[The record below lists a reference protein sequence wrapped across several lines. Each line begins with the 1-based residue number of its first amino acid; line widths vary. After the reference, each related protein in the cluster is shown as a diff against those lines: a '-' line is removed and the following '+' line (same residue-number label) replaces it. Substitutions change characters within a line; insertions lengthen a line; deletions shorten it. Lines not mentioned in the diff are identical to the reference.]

1 MVKLQTQRVVYA
13 LAILIALPLTAS
25 AQQTP
30 TEPGPRPVPGAAPP
44 EKVAP
49 PRSGSGPDMAPPSSK
64 APAVKPAEA
73 PAAPVAPGTPVGQD
87 LVGLNVFSSDGTR
100 VGEVRAVN
108 TGANGDI
115 VALHIRTG
123 GFLGFGGRIVAIPQ
137 GKFIR
142 SGQSVRLDLDSEEVT
157 GLPEVK
163 D

>member
-1 MVKLQTQRVVYA
+1 MVKLQSQRVAYA
-13 LAILIALPLTAS
+13 LAILIALPLNAS
-25 AQQTP
+25 AQQAP
-30 TEPGPRPVPGAAPP
+30 TEPAPGAAPP

-49 PRSGSGPDMAPPSSK
+49 PRSGSGPDMAPPSPK

-73 PAAPVAPGTPVGQD
+73 PVAPAPGTPVAQD

-108 TGANGDI
+108 TGADGDI

-163 D
+163 N

>member
-1 MVKLQTQRVVYA
+1 MVKLQMQRVLYVLAMLSA
-13 LAILIALPLTAS
+13 LLAAAS
-25 AQQTP
+25 AQPTP
-30 TEPGPRPVPGAAPP
+30 TEPAPGVAPP
-44 EKVAP
+44 EKIAP
-49 PRSGSGPDMAPPSSK
+49 PRSEPGQDVVPPSPK
-64 APAVKPAEA
+64 PPAVKPSEA
-73 PAAPVAPGTPVGQD
+73 PATPTAQD

-100 VGEVRAVN
+100 IGEVRAVN
-108 TGANGDI
+108 TGTSGDI

-142 SGQSVRLDLDSEEVT
+142 SGQSIRVDLDSDAVT

>member
-1 MVKLQTQRVVYA
+1 MVKLPTQRVVYA
-13 LAILIALPLTAS
+13 LAIAIALPLTVS
-25 AQQTP
+25 AQQKP
-30 TEPGPRPVPGAAPP
+30 AEPGPTPAPGAAPP
-44 EKVAP
+44 EKAAP
-49 PRSGSGPDMAPPSSK
+49 PRSGMDMAPPASK
-64 APAVKPAEA
+64 TPAVKPSE
-73 PAAPVAPGTPVGQD
+73 PPVAPGAPVAQD

-163 D
+163 N

>member
-1 MVKLQTQRVVYA
+1 MVKLPTQCVVYA
-13 LAILIALPLTAS
+13 LAIAIALPLTAS

-30 TEPGPRPVPGAAPP
+30 TEPGSTSTPGAAPS

-49 PRSGSGPDMAPPSSK
+49 PRSGVDMTPPASK
-64 APAVKPAEA
+64 APAVKPSEA
-73 PAAPVAPGTPVGQD
+73 PAAPGAPVARD
-87 LVGLNVFSSDGTR
+87 LVGLNAFSSDGTR

>member
-1 MVKLQTQRVVYA
+1 MVKLQTQRVAYA
-13 LAILIALPLTAS
+13 LTVLIALPLAAS

-30 TEPGPRPVPGAAPP
+30 AEPGPRPAPGAAPP

-49 PRSGSGPDMAPPSSK
+49 PRPGSGSDMAPPSSK
-64 APAVKPAEA
+64 APAVKPADA
-73 PAAPVAPGTPVGQD
+73 PAAPGTPVGQD

-163 D
+163 N

>member
-13 LAILIALPLTAS
+13 LAVLIALPLTAS

-30 TEPGPRPVPGAAPP
+30 AEPGPRPPPGAAPA

-49 PRSGSGPDMAPPSSK
+49 PRPGSGPDVAPPSSK

-73 PAAPVAPGTPVGQD
+73 PAAPGTPVAQD

-108 TGANGDI
+108 TGADGDI

>member
-1 MVKLQTQRVVYA
+1 MVKLQTQRVVYV

-25 AQQTP
+25 AQQPP
-30 TEPGPRPVPGAAPP
+30 TEPGPRPAPGAAPP

-49 PRSGSGPDMAPPSSK
+49 PRSGSGPDIAPPSSK
-64 APAVKPAEA
+64 PPAVKPAEA
-73 PAAPVAPGTPVGQD
+73 PASPAPGTPVGQD

>member
-1 MVKLQTQRVVYA
+1 MVKLPTQRVVYA
-13 LAILIALPLTAS
+13 LAIAIALPLTVS
-25 AQQTP
+25 AQQTLA
-30 TEPGPRPVPGAAPP
+30 EPGPTPAPGAAPP
-44 EKVAP
+44 EKAAP
-49 PRSGSGPDMAPPSSK
+49 PRSGADMAPPASE
-64 APAVKPAEA
+64 APAVKPSE
-73 PAAPVAPGTPVGQD
+73 APVAPGAPVAQD

-163 D
+163 N